1 MKTFTRY
8 RKAQQANTTTNLMN
22 IGKTKLPVFDKR
34 LSPRGLTWH
43 KSKNA
48 KHGPMCIKK
57 EENFMYLDN
66 LFASKS

>member
-1 MKTFTRY
+1 
-8 RKAQQANTTTNLMN
+8 MN